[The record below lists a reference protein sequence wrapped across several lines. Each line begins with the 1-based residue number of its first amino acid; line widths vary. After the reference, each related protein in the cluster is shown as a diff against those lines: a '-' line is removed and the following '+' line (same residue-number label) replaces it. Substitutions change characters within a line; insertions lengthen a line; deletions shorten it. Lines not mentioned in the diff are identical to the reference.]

1 MYRAVVYAH
10 INTVETIRV
19 VYLVL
24 FKLALTMRLNT
35 K

>member
-10 INTVETIRV
+10 TVETIRG